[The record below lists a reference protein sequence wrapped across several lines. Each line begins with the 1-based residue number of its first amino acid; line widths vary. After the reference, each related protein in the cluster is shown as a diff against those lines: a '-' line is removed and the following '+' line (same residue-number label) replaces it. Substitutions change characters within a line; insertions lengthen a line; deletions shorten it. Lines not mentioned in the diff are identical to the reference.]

1 MKQFRLMGMAA
12 VVALSSSAPGAK
24 FAADDVKY
32 WPQWRGPQFNGVAPH
47 GAPPLEW
54 SEEKNVAWKVEIPGR
69 GSGTPVIWGDR
80 LYLTTA
86 VRTGSPP
93 TGQET
98 SPGRRGLFR
107 RGASPAEHRFLVL
120 AIDRRSGRTVW
131 EKEVRREIPHEG
143 THPFGNFASGSAI
156 TDGEHVWAFFGS
168 RGLYCLD
175 KDGQL
180 KWEKDFGDMRIH
192 MSFGEG
198 ASPVLYKET
207 LMVPWD
213 HNQDSFLVALDKSTG
228 RQRWKAARDEI
239 TSWATPLVV
248 ELEGAAQVVTNA
260 TNRIRSYDLASG
272 ELIWEARGMTRNPI
286 PSPVAG
292 EGIVYLMSGYRGA
305 SLLAIRLSQA
315 QGDVTDSDAV
325 IWRLNRDTP
334 YTPSPLLYGDKLYF
348 LKVNSNI
355 LSILD
360 AKMGERH
367 FQQRLPGLGDIFSSP
382 VGASGRVYITDREG
396 HTLVI
401 RNGPQFEV
409 LASNTL
415 DDRFDASMAI
425 VDKEIYL
432 RGSRYL
438 YRISE
443 E

>member
-1 MKQFRLMGMAA
+1 MKRFRLAGA
-12 VVALSSSAPGAK
+12 VALAALAGWALGAESGS
-24 FAADDVKY
+24 DGVKY
-32 WPQWRGPQFNGVAPH
+32 WPQWRGPQFNGVAPR
-47 GAPPLEW
+47 GAPPVEW
-54 SEEKNVAWKVEIPGR
+54 TEGKNVAWKVEIPGR
-69 GSGTPVIWGDR
+69 GSGTPVVWEDR
-80 LYLTTA
+80 IYVTTA

-93 TGQET
+93 AEQET
-98 SPGRRGLFR
+98 GRGRRGLFR
-107 RGASPAEHRFLVL
+107 RGPLATEHRFLVL

-131 EKEVRREIPHEG
+131 EREVRRATPHEG

-175 KDGQL
+175 KDGLL
-180 KWEKDFGDMRIH
+180 KWEKDFGEMSIH

-198 ASPVLYKET
+198 ASPVLYGET
-207 LMVPWD
+207 LVVPWD

-228 RQRWKAARDEI
+228 RQRWKATRDEI

-248 ELEGAAQVVTNA
+248 ESEGAAQVITNA
-260 TNRIRSYDLASG
+260 ANRVRSYDLTSG
-272 ELIWEARGMTRNPI
+272 KLIWEARGMTRNPI
-286 PSPVAG
+286 PTPVEG
-292 EGIVYLMSGYRGA
+292 GGIVYLMSGYRGA

-315 QGDVTDSDAV
+315 LGDVTDSEAV
-325 IWRLNRDTP
+325 IWRMDRDTP

-355 LSILD
+355 LSVLD
-360 AKMGERH
+360 AGTGERH

-382 VGASGRVYITDREG
+382 VGASDRVYITDREG
-396 HTLVI
+396 RTLVI
-401 RNGPQFEV
+401 RNGSQFEV
-409 LASNTL
+409 LASNAL
-415 DDRFDASMAI
+415 EDRFDASMAV